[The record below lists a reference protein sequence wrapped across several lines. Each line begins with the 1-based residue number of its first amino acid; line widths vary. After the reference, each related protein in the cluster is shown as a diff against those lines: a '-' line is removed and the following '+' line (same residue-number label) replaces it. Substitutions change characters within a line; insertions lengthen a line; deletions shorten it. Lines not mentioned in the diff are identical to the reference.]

1 MEYIYVLECQ
11 KNKYFIGKTYNIQ
24 IEYNEHLDGTFCD
37 LTKEYKPIGILCIF
51 EETKKINTNIIIGKY
66 ILKYGKE
73 NIFFIQENYINKNLI
88 KKIIKS
94 NDSTCICKESNHWLN
109 DCKLNTEKDYW
120 KKLLGKVFTS
130 ISKDLKDNGICERCG
145 RFGHD
150 MDNCYAKKHIDGSN
164 INDNNDFDFD

>member
-1 MEYIYVLECQ
+1 MEYIYILECQ

-37 LTKEYKPIGILCIF
+37 LTREYKPIGIKCIF
-51 EETKKINTNIIIGKY
+51 EQNENININIVIAKY

-73 NIFFIQENYINKNLI
+73 TIFFIQEDYIDKNLI

-94 NDSTCICKESNHWLN
+94 KNQDCICKSKDHWLK
-109 DCKLNTEKDYW
+109 DCELNTEKDYW
-120 KKLLGKVFTS
+120 KKLLGKVFNT
-130 ISKDLKDNGICERCG
+130 ISKDLKENGLCERCG
-145 RFGHD
+145 RFGHN

-164 INDNNDFDFD
+164 INNDSDFD

>member
-51 EETKKINTNIIIGKY
+51 EQTNDINTNIIIGKY

-73 NIFFIQENYINKNLI
+73 NIFFIQEDYIDKNLI
-88 KKIIKS
+88 KNNKI
-94 NDSTCICKESNHWLN
+94 
-109 DCKLNTEKDYW
+109 
-120 KKLLGKVFTS
+120 
-130 ISKDLKDNGICERCG
+130 
-145 RFGHD
+145 
-150 MDNCYAKKHIDGSN
+150 
-164 INDNNDFDFD
+164 